1 VIRPL
6 LKLYGKHGAY
16 TTNIVGHGVTPGS
29 PLSVEINQNLTPVK
43 LSCDIKIKQA
53 QFSDAEDT
61 LNTLV
66 VEAAYRVAAAE
77 DAVILLG
84 TGAENSLKRLDVSAE
99 CLSQQTAISSEPLP
113 QLPEGRSILESIIDG
128 IRDLQGKGRLGS
140 YAAIVSLDLYKE
152 AMRPRQN
159 AFDAQIY
166 EIRPLLIE
174 GGFRPSQALE
184 GRVGVIFSKSGDSV
198 KIAVPVDT
206 RVEFVKEEK
215 DVILQVVEQIRL
227 VVDVPKAVVPLT

>member
-1 VIRPL
+1 
-6 LKLYGKHGAY
+6 
-16 TTNIVGHGVTPGS
+16 VTRGS
-29 PLSVEINQNLTPVK
+29 PLSVAINQNLTPVK
-43 LSCDIKIKQA
+43 LSCDIKIQQE
-53 QFSDAEDT
+53 QFNDEDA

-84 TGAENSLKRLDVSAE
+84 TGAEDFLKGLDVSAE
-99 CLSQQTAISSEPLP
+99 CLSQQTAIFSEPLAP
-113 QLPEGRSILESIIDG
+113 LPEGRSILESIIDG
-128 IRDLQGKGRLGS
+128 ITDLQTNGRLGS

-152 AMRPRQN
+152 AMQPRDN

-174 GGFRPSQALE
+174 GGFRPSQALQ
-184 GRVGVIFSKSGDSV
+184 GRRGVIFSKSGDSV

-206 RVEFVKEEK
+206 RVEFVEERK
-215 DVILQVVEQIRL
+215 DVFLQVVEQIRL
-227 VVDVPKAVVPLT
+227 VVDVQEAVVALR